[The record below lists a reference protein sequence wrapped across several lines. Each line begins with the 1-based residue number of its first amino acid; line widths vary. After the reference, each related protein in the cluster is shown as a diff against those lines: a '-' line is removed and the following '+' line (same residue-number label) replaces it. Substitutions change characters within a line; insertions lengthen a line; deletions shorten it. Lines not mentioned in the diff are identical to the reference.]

1 MRMKKDSSDSDDA
14 NAKEILSGL
23 EKSLVN
29 AMYQKCNHCRH
40 FGASMKCKSSGKF
53 YHFPCGAASGSYM
66 QKSPQ
71 LFIGHD
77 SLKQVGNLGKRDN
90 IFTLQMYLI
99 KMIRFPLQLILPKST
114 CSTAASGSTAK

>member
-1 MRMKKDSSDSDDA
+1 MITLTGTFYVHSNCADWSHGVMRRKKDGAGSEDGGDA
-14 NAKEILSGL
+14 NAKGMLTGL
-23 EKSLVN
+23 EKSVVN

-77 SLKQVGNLGKRDN
+77 SLKQVGNLGKRGLHD
-90 IFTLQMYLI
+90 QS
-99 KMIRFPLQLILPKST
+99 Q
-114 CSTAASGSTAK
+114 

>member
-1 MRMKKDSSDSDDA
+1 MTGAFYVHSNCADWSHGVMRKKDGSGSEDGGDA
-14 NAKEILSGL
+14 NAKELLSGL
-23 EKSLVN
+23 EKSVVN
-29 AMYQKCNHCRH
+29 AMYQKCNHCKH

-77 SLKQVGNLGKRDN
+77 SLKKVGNLGKIWYDYS
-90 IFTLQMYLI
+90 Q
-99 KMIRFPLQLILPKST
+99 
-114 CSTAASGSTAK
+114 

>member
-1 MRMKKDSSDSDDA
+1 MHSNCAEWSHGVKREGSGSEEGGDA
-14 NAKEILSGL
+14 NAMETLSGL
-23 EKSLVN
+23 EKSVVN

-77 SLKQVGNLGKRDN
+77 SLNQVGSLGKK
-90 IFTLQMYLI
+90 MYSHGKI
-99 KMIRFPLQLILPKST
+99 ILLKLFVPI
-114 CSTAASGSTAK
+114 CS